1 MRPTGHSGF
10 RTRAALLFLFTVSG
24 ATGLVYEVLWTR
36 RLTHVFGST
45 TLAVSTVLAAFML
58 GLAIGSVTL
67 GRWADR
73 RRGLALRAYGF
84 LEVGI
89 GVYACGIPL
98 GLRAI
103 ESTYVGLAP
112 ALESAPMV
120 FFVAQFLLAGLLLM
134 IPCILMGGTLPVLAR
149 WMVGRD
155 DEIGARVGALYAANT
170 LGACLGTAV
179 ATYVLLPRE
188 GVRTSELIA
197 AALNLAAGFAALALA
212 RRWSPSTS
220 PAVGPAAETVKPPA
234 SEEPDLVEPRLRPRL
249 LLLAIALS
257 GFAAMVDEVTWS
269 RLVGL
274 VFGSSVYAF
283 GLMLLLF
290 LAGIAL
296 GSAIFARLR
305 EPDPARVLG
314 WSLVGNAFAAL
325 IGIGLLPHLP
335 FAYMRGYPAVQ
346 GAFFWDQAL
355 QVAATA
361 PALLPIAVLFGIAF
375 PAAVAATADLAT
387 TGRGIGRVTAWNTA
401 GTVVGAFL
409 GGFVLIPKLGLRPA
423 LTLAAAATALGG
435 ILALTRPGLERSR
448 RRAVCAAVAAVVAA
462 LALPAWPRGLL
473 AQGAGFYAAI
483 YGSTEGLREAERNSE
498 LLFYEDG
505 IATTLSVDRQGP
517 YRFYRSN
524 GKTDASTDPGDM
536 TNQLLLGHLP
546 MLRHPAPQDVFVLG
560 LGTGVSAA
568 SVARYPVRS
577 IDIADIEAASRN
589 ATRLFAPENRDV
601 LADPRVTMIVADG
614 RNALLARSKT
624 YDVIISDPSDVWV
637 AGVGNL
643 FTREFYE
650 LARRRLKPGGL
661 MVQWFH
667 MHSLP
672 PEQMKLI
679 VATFRSVFPNTS
691 LWRPNRGDIILMGSV
706 EPVPWNAARL
716 SERFESTPGV
726 SGDLR
731 PYGFWHPLSIF
742 AAFVL
747 DGSDLDTMLA
757 DVRGLHTDDH
767 PVVEYLSPRA
777 ARADTTSANDAG
789 LQALQTKTLPPI
801 DGLGDAKALDGRS
814 RYLLGFALA
823 SIGRIDP
830 GIRLMEESVR
840 DDRPD
845 PDFLVGLGNQYRA
858 KGWTAKAEAAYERSL
873 ALEPGQAEA
882 SLRLAELLRAAGDDA
897 GADRRLRSGLEKH
910 SSDAPLAAAAAR
922 LYLDLDRPDAAL
934 TALGPALE
942 NQPGE
947 ASLLVLDAET
957 LTALGRGNEAD
968 AAAKAAA
975 AADPE
980 NAETQRRAGAVLF
993 AIGDLDAALAA
1004 YERAVTLEPSNVA
1017 GLVGLARTQ
1026 YGRGDA
1032 ANGGA
1037 ARDAALALDPYD
1049 ASALALGRPAPGR

>member
-1 MRPTGHSGF
+1 MRPTGRSGF
-10 RTRAALLFLFTVSG
+10 RIRAVLLFLFTLSG
-24 ATGLVYEVLWTR
+24 ASGLVYEVLWTR

-58 GLAIGSVTL
+58 GLAIGSVAL

-73 RRGLALRAYGF
+73 RRDRALGAYGL
-84 LEVGI
+84 LELGI
-89 GVYACGIPL
+89 GVYGFAIPF
-98 GLRAI
+98 GLRAL
-103 ESTYVGLAP
+103 ESAYVGLAP
-112 ALESAPMV
+112 VLESAPMI
-120 FFVAQFLLAGLLLM
+120 FFVAQFLLAGGLLA
-134 IPCILMGGTLPVLAR
+134 IPCVLMGGTLPVLAR
-149 WMVGRD
+149 WLIGRRS
-155 DEIGARVGALYAANT
+155 EIGERVGALYAANT
-170 LGACLGTAV
+170 LGACAGTAV
-179 ATYVLLPRE
+179 ATYVLLPRA
-188 GVRTSELIA
+188 GVRTSELVA
-197 AALNLAAGFAALALA
+197 VALNVVAGLSALALS
-212 RRWSPSTS
+212 RRWLAPEA
-220 PAVGPAAETVKPPA
+220 PAEGAPAAEVVEA
-234 SEEPDLVEPRLRPRL
+234 ESSESAGSSPRSRL
-249 LLLAIALS
+249 LLAAIALS

-290 LAGIAL
+290 LAGIAA
-296 GSAIFARLR
+296 GSAIYARLR
-305 EPDPARVLG
+305 QRDPARVLG
-314 WSLVGNAFAAL
+314 WALVGNAFAAL

-361 PALLPIAVLFGIAF
+361 PALLPIAILFGVAF

-401 GTVVGAFL
+401 GTVAGAFL
-409 GGFVLIPKLGLRPA
+409 GGFVLIPRLGLRPA

-435 ILALTRPGLERSR
+435 ILALSRPGLEHSR
-448 RRAVCAAVAAVVAA
+448 RRAIYAAAAAVVAA
-462 LALPAWPRGLL
+462 LALPAWPHGLL

-483 YGSTEGLREAERNSE
+483 YGSSEGLREATRNSE

-577 IDIADIEAASRN
+577 IDIADIEGASRN
-589 ATRLFAPENRDV
+589 ATRLFAPENRDI
-601 LADPRVTMIVADG
+601 LADPRVTMLVADG

-679 VATFRSVFPNTS
+679 VATFRSVFRNAS

-706 EPVPWNAARL
+706 EPVPWNLARL
-716 SERFESTPGV
+716 RERFEKTPGV

-731 PYGFWHPLSIF
+731 PYGFWDPVSIF
-742 AAFVL
+742 AAFCL
-747 DGSDLDTMLA
+747 DGADLDTMLA

-789 LQALQTKTLPPI
+789 IQALQTKTLPPI
-801 DGLGDAKALDGRS
+801 EGLDEAKNLDGRS

-823 SIGRIDP
+823 SIGRVDP

-840 DDRPD
+840 EDRPD
-845 PDFLVGLGNQYRA
+845 PDFLVGLGNQYQA
-858 KGWTAKAEAAYERSL
+858 KGWSAKAVAAYERAL

-882 SLRLAELLRAAGDDA
+882 SVRLAELLRASGDDA
-897 GADRRLRSGLEKH
+897 GAERRLRAGLEKH
-910 SSDAPLAAAAAR
+910 PGEGPLAAAAAR
-922 LYLDLDRPDAAL
+922 LYLDLEHPDKAL
-934 TALGPALE
+934 AALGPALAS
-942 NQPGE
+942 QPGE
-947 ASLLVLDAET
+947 ASLLVLNAET
-957 LTALGRGNEAD
+957 LTALGRGNDAD

-975 AADPE
+975 AADPG

-993 AIGDLDAALAA
+993 AIADLDGALAA
-1004 YERAVTLEPSNVA
+1004 YERAVALEPSNVV
-1017 GLVGLARTQ
+1017 GLVGLARTR

-1032 ANGGA
+1032 ASAGA

-1049 ASALALGRPAPGR
+1049 ASALALGRPAASR